1 MLDMEIVLK
10 WLRHNDNK
18 IIFFVVTVLVAL
30 IVAKITARAL
40 RSLLDRSNIPN
51 ASIFVNLTLAAIW
64 IVAAAMVL
72 QPVFGVN
79 PTTIVTAL
87 GIGGLAI
94 SLGLKDTIAN
104 IVSGFGLMAGHVIQ
118 PGDYVSISG
127 VTGMVKDITWRQ
139 TVVREANGNELII
152 PNSVLNTSQLERL
165 DDRNTACITV
175 PFTIKPG
182 TDLTRALDEITL
194 HITSATSGLA
204 LRTPPIRIR
213 LISYA
218 SATGTSAELLAFA
231 KETTTPDTLRN
242 AVVKSLT
249 VEDFIA

>member
-1 MLDMEIVLK
+1 MEFLLTWLK
-10 WLRHNDNK
+10 RNDYK
-18 IIFFVVTVLVAL
+18 LIFLAVTVLVAF
-30 IVAKITARAL
+30 IAAKIAAKTL
-40 RSLLDRSNIPN
+40 RRLLDRSNIPN
-51 ASIFVNLTLAAIW
+51 ASIFVNLVLAAIW
-64 IVAAAMVL
+64 IIAAAMVL
-72 QPVFGVN
+72 QPVFGIN

-127 VTGMVKDITWRQ
+127 VTGIVKDITWRQ

-165 DDRNTACITV
+165 DDLNTSCITV

-182 TDLTRALDEITL
+182 TDLSKALEKLTQHATD
-194 HITSATSGLA
+194 ATSGLA
-204 LRTPPIRIR
+204 LRKPSIRIR

-218 SATGTSAELLAFA
+218 AATGTSAELLAFA
-231 KETTTPDTLRN
+231 KETTSPDTLRN
-242 AVVKSLT
+242 TVVKSLAA
-249 VEDFIA
+249 EEFIA